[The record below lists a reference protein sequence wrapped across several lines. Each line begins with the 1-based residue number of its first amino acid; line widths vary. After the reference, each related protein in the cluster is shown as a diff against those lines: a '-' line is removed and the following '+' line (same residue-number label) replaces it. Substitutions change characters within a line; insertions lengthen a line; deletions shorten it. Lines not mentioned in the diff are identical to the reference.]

1 MTLKFFFYIVIQ
13 ILVFANVAFSQK
25 KDRNNYKVADHITMD
40 SSTIHDGHIKPEF
53 RYQFHN
59 INRILY
65 YENQSHKRHI
75 QHLEETK
82 EYDKLLPELRNY
94 VLSFGI
100 KNFYTEPE
108 MIWKVAQLS
117 ELQGLK
123 DDAIYFYR
131 LVLKHYRG
139 KIDIEKVKLNYDTL
153 AQNVDDKYVSLKF
166 YYELVEYRKAVDTL
180 RPPRGVF
187 LKLSDAVNSKS
198 EDYAPTL
205 NMEANMMIFSSRRK
219 KSNNSMTSAQLNEDI
234 YMSKSYDGVWDETK
248 FMDEINTPYNEGSA
262 CLTKDAKTLYFSRC
276 MAPRGIG
283 NCDLYVSHQDDEGKW
298 GTPKNLGTSIN
309 SVAWDSQP
317 SLSHSE
323 DTLFFASDRIGGFG
337 LSDIYYSVKL
347 PDGSWSV
354 AKNMGPIIN
363 TRENE
368 VSPFMHPVYD
378 VLYFSST
385 GHMLRFGD
393 FDIFKSRKVNGVWL
407 EPKSIGPLVNG
418 AGSEYYFTIDSQ
430 SKNLYYARTEE
441 GSKDLDI
448 FSFPLPMEAQP
459 NAVVSLQGTLTDSAT
474 GNPYKGIVTVIDM
487 TNGIEVAPKELRSD
501 GSYSFDL
508 IDDADYLL
516 IIQGE
521 DFFRIEQKI
530 HMNGDTS
537 IKIKVPSIRFKSIQF
552 TSVNFENDKANIL
565 PEMHSDLDKIFN
577 YMVDNPEVKLV
588 ISGHTDGQGDP
599 KKNIDLSQR
608 RADAIKKYIM
618 REGVIDND
626 RITAIG
632 YGSSKPIREELTMED
647 RTVNRRVEFQ
657 IIKDHD

>member
-1 MTLKFFFYIVIQ
+1 MNKKILFYIVFQ
-13 ILVFANVAFSQK
+13 LLVFVNIAFSQK
-25 KDRNNYKVADHITMD
+25 KNKNNYKVADHISLD
-40 SSTIHDGHIKPEF
+40 SGDTQMSGSKPEF
-53 RYQFHN
+53 RYQFLNVNH
-59 INRILY
+59 ILY
-65 YENQSHKRHI
+65 YENQAHKNHI
-75 QHLEETK
+75 KKLEE
-82 EYDKLLPELRNY
+82 ERNYAKLLPELRDY
-94 VLSFGI
+94 VLHFGI
-100 KNFYTEPE
+100 KNFYSEPE
-108 MIWKVAQLS
+108 LLWKVAQLS
-117 ELQGLK
+117 ELMGLR

-131 LVLKHYRG
+131 LVLKHHRG
-139 KIDIEKVKLNYDTL
+139 KIDVAQVKINYDTL
-153 AQNVDDKYVSLKF
+153 AQNVDDKYVPLKF

-187 LKLSDAVNSKS
+187 LKLDDAVNSKS

-205 NMEANMMIFSSRRK
+205 NMEANTMIFSSRRK
-219 KSNNSMTSAQLNEDI
+219 KSQNISNAQLNEDI
-234 YMSKSYDGVWDETK
+234 YVSKSFDGVWDETK
-248 FMDEINTPYNEGSA
+248 FMEEINTPYNEGSA
-262 CLTKDAKTLYFSRC
+262 CVSKDGKTLYFSRC
-276 MAPRGIG
+276 MAPGGMG
-283 NCDLYVSHQDDEGKW
+283 NCDLYVSTLNDEDKW
-298 GTPKNLGTSIN
+298 SRPKNLGLGIN

-347 PDGSWSV
+347 PDGTWSS
-354 AKNMGPIIN
+354 AKNIGPIIN

-368 VSPFMHPVYD
+368 VSPFMHPIYD

-393 FDIFKSRKVNGVWL
+393 FDIFKSRRINGVWM

-448 FSFPLPMEAQP
+448 YSFPLPMEAQP
-459 NAVVSLQGTLTDSAT
+459 NAIVSLQGTLRDSST

-487 TNGIEVAPKELRSD
+487 TNGIEVAPKELRPD

-521 DFFRIEQKI
+521 DFFRIEQKV

-537 IKIKVPSIRFKSIQF
+537 IQIKVPSIKFKSIQF
-552 TSVNFENDKANIL
+552 TSMNFENDKANIL
-565 PEMHSDLDKIFN
+565 PEMHADLDKIFN
-577 YMVDNPEVKLV
+577 YLMDNPDVKLV

-608 RADAIKKYIM
+608 RADAIKKYILKN
-618 REGVIDND
+618 GVIEES

-632 YGSSKPIREELTMED
+632 YGSSKPIREEHSQED
-647 RTVNRRVEFQ
+647 MTLNRRVEFQ
-657 IIKDHD
+657 IIRDHE